1 MSERDR
7 YDSILMSLHDAMLD
21 DTRWPAT
28 AKLIDDACRTKG
40 NMIGFGERRTHE
52 DAQVFFARICHRGE
66 WRPDWERE
74 YFEDFYPS
82 DERIPRMAQMPDSHL
97 AHVWDLYTDEEKK
110 TSLVYNEAMSRAD
123 AQNSL
128 HVRLDGPGGTDIGW
142 VICDPSGPN
151 GWESGQI
158 DMIQRLL
165 PHIRQFVFVRD
176 VVAGAD
182 ALGSSLTQLLETN
195 WIGVIQ
201 LDRRGRIAEANDRAR
216 DLLRQGAG
224 LSDGGG
230 FLRAWLPAD
239 DASLQTLLA
248 HALPPPGS
256 QGISGSTTIGRP
268 SPLPRLVIH
277 VNPVTDS
284 RLGYRNRRVA
294 ALVLVVD
301 TASQPRI
308 SPDLLAELLGLTPAE
323 GRVAAMLSEG
333 KTVRDIAAATH
344 RQEGAVHWL
353 LHQIYRKHGIS
364 RQVDLV
370 RLVLSLSNLPGTRLQ
385 GHP

>member
-1 MSERDR
+1 MTERDQ
-7 YDSILMSLHDAMLD
+7 YDRILVSLHDAMLD
-21 DTRWPAT
+21 DACWTAT
-28 AKLIDDACRTKG
+28 AKLIDEACRTKG

-52 DAQVFFARICHRGE
+52 DMQVFFARICHRGE

-74 YFEDFYPS
+74 YFENYYPS
-82 DERIPRMAQMPDSHL
+82 DERIPRLAQMPDSHL
-97 AHVWDLYTDEEKK
+97 AHVRDLYTAEEKK
-110 TSLVYNEAMSRAD
+110 TSLVYNEAMLRAD
-123 AQNSL
+123 AQDSL
-128 HVRLDGPGGTDIGW
+128 HVRLNGPAGTDIGW
-142 VICDPSGPN
+142 VFCDPSGPA

-158 DMIQRLL
+158 EMIQRLL
-165 PHIRQFVFVRD
+165 PHIRQFVSVRD
-176 VVAGAD
+176 AVAGAD

-195 WIGVIQ
+195 RIGFIQ

-216 DLLRQGAG
+216 DLLQRGAG

-230 FLRAWLPAD
+230 FLSAWLPAD
-239 DASLQTLLA
+239 NANLQTLLA
-248 HALPPPGS
+248 NALPALGS
-256 QGISGSTTIGRP
+256 QGISGSTTIQRP
-268 SPLPRLVIH
+268 SPLPRLVVH

-308 SPDLLAELLGLTPAE
+308 GPDLLAEILGLTPAE

-370 RLVLSLSNLPGTRLQ
+370 RLVLSLSNLSGARRQ
-385 GHP
+385 GDP

>member
-1 MSERDR
+1 MSERDQ
-7 YDSILMSLHDAMLD
+7 YDRILVSLHDATLD
-21 DTRWPAT
+21 DACWPA
-28 AKLIDDACRTKG
+28 AARLIDDACRTKG
-40 NMIGFGERRTHE
+40 NFIGFGERRAQE
-52 DAQVFFARICHRGE
+52 DVQVYFARICHRGE
-66 WRPDWERE
+66 RRPDWERE
-74 YFEDFYPS
+74 YFEDFFPN
-82 DERIPRMAQMPDSHL
+82 DERIPRLAQMPDSHL
-97 AHVWDLYTDEEKK
+97 AHVGDLFTDEERK
-110 TSLVYNEAMSRAD
+110 TSLVYNEAMPRAD

-142 VICDPSGPN
+142 VICDPSGPS

-158 DMIQRLL
+158 EMIRRLL
-165 PHIRQFVFVRD
+165 PHIRHFVFVRD
-176 VVAGAD
+176 AVAGAD

-201 LDRRGRIAEANDRAR
+201 LDRRGRIAEANDRAQ
-216 DLLRQGAG
+216 DILRQGTG
-224 LSDGGG
+224 LSDSSG
-230 FLRAWLPAD
+230 FLCAWLPGD
-239 DASLQTLLA
+239 NASLQTLLA
-248 HALPPPGS
+248 RALPPLGR
-256 QGISGSTTIGRP
+256 QGVSGSTTVRRP
-268 SPLPRLVIH
+268 SPLPRLVVH
-277 VNPVTDS
+277 VNPVTNG
-284 RLGYRNRRVA
+284 RQGYRDRRVA

-308 SPDLLAELLGLTPAE
+308 SVDLLAELLALTPAE
-323 GRVAAMLSEG
+323 GQVAAMLSQG

-370 RLVLSLSNLPGTRLQ
+370 RLVLSLPNLTGNRGQ